1 MCRERKER
9 LVAKVGM
16 VLMVLLESLEKM
28 VPLET
33 QDVRDHL
40 VIKAVMQLSEIA
52 VDAHQAVPP
61 KVSKVVLVNQ
71 ESLVYLATLAQK
83 VPVVNL
89 VGVFLV
95 AVESLEKMVNQAM
108 MELMVNLVNQVSL
121 EDLGMLLAL
130 RSLHVQISSLT

>member
-9 LVAKVGM
+9 LVARVRM
-16 VLMVLLESLEKM
+16 VLMVLLESPEKM
-28 VPLET
+28 VPLVT

-52 VDAHQAVPP
+52 VDAHQAVLP
-61 KVSKVVLVNQ
+61 KASKVVPVNQ

-83 VPVVNL
+83 VPVGNL

-95 AVESLEKMVNQAM
+95 TVESLEKMVNQAM

-121 EDLGMLLAL
+121 EDLEMLLAL

>member
-9 LVAKVGM
+9 LVARVRM
-16 VLMVLLESLEKM
+16 VLMVLLESPEKM
-28 VPLET
+28 VPLVT

-52 VDAHQAVPP
+52 VDAHQAVLP
-61 KVSKVVLVNQ
+61 KASKVVPVNQ

-83 VPVVNL
+83 VPVGNP

-95 AVESLEKMVNQAM
+95 TVESLEKMVNQAM

-121 EDLGMLLAL
+121 EDLEMLLAL

>member
-9 LVAKVGM
+9 LVARVRM
-16 VLMVLLESLEKM
+16 VLMVLLESPEKM
-28 VPLET
+28 VPLVT

-52 VDAHQAVPP
+52 VDAHQAVLP
-61 KVSKVVLVNQ
+61 KASKVVPVNR

-83 VPVVNL
+83 VPVENL

-95 AVESLEKMVNQAM
+95 TVESLEKMVNQAM

>member
-9 LVAKVGM
+9 LVARVRM
-16 VLMVLLESLEKM
+16 VLMVLLESPEKM
-28 VPLET
+28 VPLVT

-52 VDAHQAVPP
+52 VDAHQAVLP
-61 KVSKVVLVNQ
+61 KASKVVPVNQ

-95 AVESLEKMVNQAM
+95 TVESLEKMVNQAM

-121 EDLGMLLAL
+121 EDLEMLLAL
-130 RSLHVQISSLT
+130 RSQHVQISSLT

>member
-9 LVAKVGM
+9 LVARVRM
-16 VLMVLLESLEKM
+16 VLMVLLESPEKM
-28 VPLET
+28 VPLVT

-52 VDAHQAVPP
+52 VDAHQAVLP
-61 KVSKVVLVNQ
+61 KASKVVPVNQ

-83 VPVVNL
+83 VPVGNL

-95 AVESLEKMVNQAM
+95 TVESLEKMVNQAM

-121 EDLGMLLAL
+121 EDLEMLLAL
-130 RSLHVQISSLT
+130 RSQHVQISSLT